1 MDGRQLLMAFDKIID
16 SAQLESDLT
25 SVAAAIRA
33 KGATA
38 APLNFPAGF
47 VSAVNNIFTSSAFGY
62 IVASFPVTATSC
74 TCSSGGTV
82 LEADAAGL
90 ARGQFV
96 FEVPAAGTWTVT
108 ISNGTDTKSES
119 VSITAAGQAEAVKL
133 SFSLY
138 LFTEGVGVSEG
149 FTFNAIRSG
158 EWKVSNDFIQWST
171 RVAIGNAIWAT
182 PALDVSNYTT
192 LSVELEGIS
201 KNTGSTVTQTNIT
214 IGVGADVPKSASDGG
229 AWAAKTTVAYST
241 TRAVYS
247 VDITDIADTM
257 PLYVKITAPLTTGKI
272 YNIYL
277 M

>member
-1 MDGRQLLMAFDKIID
+1 MAFDKIID

-38 APLNFPAGF
+38 DPLSFPAGF

-62 IVASFPVTATSC
+62 IVANFPTTAASC

-82 LEADAAGL
+82 LEADEAGI

-138 LFTEGVGVSEG
+138 ILKDGALADGYTFVNRIDGAGV
-149 FTFNAIRSG
+149 NA
-158 EWKVSNDFIQWST
+158 
-171 RVAIGNAIWAT
+171 
-182 PALDVSNYTT
+182 
-192 LSVELEGIS
+192 LSVLKDGIIQANKVTTYNIPWRFEPATSLEQY
-201 KNTGSTVTQTNIT
+201 NTLHFRVNNIT
-214 IGVGADVPKSASDGG
+214 HDQEHPKKFGASSKKYQLSTYNKTYPDICTVLTGATTDYTDV
-229 AWAAKTTVAYST
+229 
-241 TRAVYS
+241 S
-247 VDITDIADTM
+247 VDITNCNDSYYIGM
-257 PLYVKITAPLTTGKI
+257 EGPGKFYCDMI
-272 YNIYL
+272 WL
-277 M
+277 E

>member
-1 MDGRQLLMAFDKIID
+1 MIIPV
-16 SAQLESDLT
+16 T
-25 SVAAAIRA
+25 IG
-33 KGATA
+33 KGGGST
-38 APLNFPAGF
+38 
-47 VSAVNNIFTSSAFGY
+47 FGY
-62 IVASFPVTATSC
+62 IVANFPTTVTSC

-138 LFTEGVGVSEG
+138 LFTEGTGVSEG
-149 FTFNAIRSG
+149 FTFNSIRPG
-158 EWKVSNDFIQWST
+158 EWTQSNDFIQWST
-171 RVAIGNAIWAT
+171 RVAIGNALWVT
-182 PALDVSNYTT
+182 PTLDVSNYAT
-192 LSVELEGIS
+192 LAFELEGLT
-201 KNTGSTVTQTNIT
+201 KNPGSTVTQTNIT
-214 IGVGADVPKSASDGG
+214 IGVGTDVPKTAADGG
-229 AWAAKTTVAYST
+229 TWTAKTTVAYST

-247 VDITDIADTM
+247 VDITNIADTA

>member
-1 MDGRQLLMAFDKIID
+1 MIIPVTI
-16 SAQLESDLT
+16 S
-25 SVAAAIRA
+25 
-33 KGATA
+33 KGG
-38 APLNFPAGF
+38 N
-47 VSAVNNIFTSSAFGY
+47 AFGY
-62 IVASFPVTATSC
+62 IVANFPTTATSC

-119 VSITAAGQAEAVKL
+119 VSITAAGQAETVKL

-138 LFTEGVGVSEG
+138 LFTEGAGVSEG
-149 FTFNAIRSG
+149 FTFNSVRTG
-158 EWKVSNDFIQWST
+158 EWTQSNDFIQWST
-171 RVAIGNAIWAT
+171 RVAIGNALWVT
-182 PALDVSNYTT
+182 PTLDVSNYAT
-192 LSVELEGIS
+192 LAFELEGIS
-201 KNTGSTVTQTNIT
+201 KNSGSTVAQTNIT
-214 IGVGADVPKSASDGG
+214 IGVGADVPKSASDGRT
-229 AWAAKTTVAYST
+229 WAAKTTVAYST

-247 VDITDIADTM
+247 VDITAITDTT